1 MLLNYKKILFLT
13 ILIEG
18 FVTLATELLAIRQ
31 SIPFVGSGTET
42 ISILIS
48 TVLLPL
54 AVGYYYGGK
63 VYAQTSKSSKFKS
76 VRKILINNLL
86 LASIIITF
94 GLSYFCLESFF
105 SLLQLNGITNRIIQT
120 SLYGILFLVY
130 PTFLLGQTIPLISN
144 YFNKL
149 KIAHLTGRMLF
160 FSTLGSF
167 LGSVVTTLVL
177 MSTIGVNNT
186 VIVNIGLLVLLILLL
201 QKGLFTYE
209 KLTALSIL
217 GIAMV
222 LNSDHILKTFNIV
235 EMSNYNTISII
246 ELPKEEAKILSL
258 NRGYSAKYTKDP
270 KFQFLY
276 VQYINKLFLE
286 QIKGQK
292 KSILIIGAGGFT
304 MGQDDKT
311 NLYTYVDIDKSLK
324 EIAEKHLFGQKLS
337 PNKAFIAEPAESFLR
352 YNTKKYDFIILDA
365 YSNGMNIPFSLVTK
379 EFFELVKKSVADDGI
394 ILANIVT
401 MPNLSDKFSIR
412 VDNTF
417 RSVFPNI
424 TRQVMGG
431 FMPWAE
437 KPAPANVLYIYYN
450 NQSVASNEVYT
461 NDLNTSYKDQ
471 VY

>member
-1 MLLNYKKILFLT
+1 MLLNYKKVLFLT

-54 AVGYYYGGK
+54 AIGYYYGGK
-63 VYAQTSKSSKFKS
+63 VYTQSNIGAKFKT
-76 VRKILINNLL
+76 VRKILIDNLL

-105 SLLQLNGITNRIIQT
+105 SLLQISGITNRIIQT
-120 SLYGILFLVY
+120 SLYGILFLIY
-130 PTFLLGQTIPLISN
+130 PTFLLAQTIPLISN
-144 YFNKL
+144 YFHKL
-149 KIAHLTGRMLF
+149 KISHLTGKMLF

-186 VIVNIGLLVLLILLL
+186 VIVNVGLLILLILLL
-201 QKGLFTYE
+201 QKGIFTYE
-209 KLTALSIL
+209 KLTALSVL
-217 GIAMV
+217 GMVMV
-222 LNSDHILKTFNIV
+222 LNSDHILKTVNVV
-235 EMSNYNTISII
+235 EMSNYNTVSII
-246 ELPKEEAKILSL
+246 EVPKEAARILSL
-258 NRGYSAKYTKDP
+258 NRGHSAKYSKDP

-286 QIKGQK
+286 QIKGQN

-304 MGQDDKT
+304 MGQDDTT

-337 PNKAFIAEPAESFLR
+337 PNKTFIAEPAESFLR
-352 YNTKKYDFIILDA
+352 YNSKKYDFIVLDA
-365 YSNGMNIPFSLVTK
+365 YSNGMNIPSTLITR
-379 EFFELVKKSVADDGI
+379 EFFELVKKSVTDDGI

-401 MPNLSDKFSIR
+401 TPNFRDRFSIKI
-412 VDNTF
+412 DNTF

-424 TRQVMGG
+424 TRQVIGG
-431 FMPWAE
+431 FVPWAE
-437 KPAPANVLYIYYN
+437 KHAPANVLYIYYN
-450 NQSVASNEVYT
+450 NKSVVSNEIYT

-471 VY
+471 GY